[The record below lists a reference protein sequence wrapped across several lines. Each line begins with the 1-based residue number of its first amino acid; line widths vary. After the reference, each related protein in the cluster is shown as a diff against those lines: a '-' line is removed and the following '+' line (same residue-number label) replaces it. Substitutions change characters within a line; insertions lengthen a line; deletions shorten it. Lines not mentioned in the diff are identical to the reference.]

1 MLDFYPI
8 TPVVGH
14 PCTTPETPTGS
25 SCPPVV
31 PQKIKKKKKKKKKM
45 PLDTQRKKEI
55 QEQHRTHE
63 NDTGSTEVQVAQLTE
78 RIASLTDHLRAN
90 NHDEST
96 RRGLLKMVGQRRRLL
111 RYLNSEDVDR
121 YRTLIGKLGLRK

>member
-1 MLDFYPI
+1 
-8 TPVVGH
+8 
-14 PCTTPETPTGS
+14 
-25 SCPPVV
+25 
-31 PQKIKKKKKKKKKM
+31 M